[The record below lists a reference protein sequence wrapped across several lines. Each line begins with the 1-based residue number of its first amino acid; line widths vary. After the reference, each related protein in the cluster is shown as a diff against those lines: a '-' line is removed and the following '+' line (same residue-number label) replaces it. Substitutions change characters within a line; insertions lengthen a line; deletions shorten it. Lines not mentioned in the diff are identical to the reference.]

1 MTEQYDLRYQ
11 AMIGLENHHGFFDAH
26 VFDTNRREA
35 ILISTCCRDHNEA
48 LDQSIIIA
56 KEWNRKYTMDLA
68 VEKTIEKARSIK
80 IRQIFNLKQWF

>member
-1 MTEQYDLRYQ
+1 MTEQYELRYQ
-11 AMIGLENHHGFFDAH
+11 PMVGIQNEYDRFDAH
-26 VFDTNRREA
+26 VMDTNRREA